1 MYYNGYYPYNS
12 NYQTQQQ
19 YQQPT
24 YQAQQQVFQP
34 QVNNLATAY
43 VNGLEGAKT
52 YVVLPNQTF
61 FLFDNEKGMLF
72 VKSVDNQGKC
82 NMDTYYKNKVQEN
95 NSSNF
100 EERLKKL
107 EEYIYATKQSNANTT
122 NAVSSTE

>member
-1 MYYNGYYPYNS
+1 M
-12 NYQTQQQ
+12 
-19 YQQPT
+19 
-24 YQAQQQVFQP
+24 
-34 QVNNLATAY
+34 NNLATAY